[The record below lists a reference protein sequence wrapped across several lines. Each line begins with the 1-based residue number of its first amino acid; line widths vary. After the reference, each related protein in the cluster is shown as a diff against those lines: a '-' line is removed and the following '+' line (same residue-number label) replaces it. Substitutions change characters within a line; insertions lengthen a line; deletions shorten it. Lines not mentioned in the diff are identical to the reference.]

1 MSPQLRGIRFSSPRS
16 QRGAIGLMAALTFG
30 LVLLFMLLVVDSGR
44 LYLEQ
49 RKLQRV
55 ADVAV
60 LEAVSRGGNCLA
72 TGTNTATTYAIASA
86 TRNNFPPGSTQ
97 TLSATCGTLVTGSDM
112 LRTFSA
118 DASKS
123 DAIRVITTTVVPTS
137 VAGGLWNL
145 FSNGKFGFNT
155 RLTASAVGASPS
167 ATLAQI
173 SIRST
178 LTTISTNSQA
188 AVLNAVI
195 GGLAGGSL
203 NLSVA
208 GWNGLINSDINLLSY
223 LNQLAIDLKLTAGD
237 YTNLLAA
244 KTTLTQLIQ
253 TAATVMDMNGATA
266 DVKAA
271 LLGLQTAVKLN
282 PAVVTLG
289 DLLKLNTGSSTAG
302 LDANL
307 QLIQMIQAFL
317 QVANANNAVAL
328 TLPVDIPG
336 VLSVNV
342 RLKVIEPPQFSI
354 IGDPGKQT
362 LQVSTAQVRALISLN
377 VPLLSNIAGLT
388 NAVTDLVGSLTP
400 VLNSLLS
407 LNLVD
412 TLGSALCLLGAGC
425 QQLDTVLLPTPQIDI
440 SIDAASATAKVTG
453 YTCPSGSDNT
463 KSLTLSTTKSL
474 ATLRAG
480 KIDPVAA
487 FASNVPPTA
496 QAVPIVDIGIK
507 TCHRILGFLG
517 TCGARVPFAG
527 GGIALTV
534 NAPLGSTPPTANAQT
549 LIFSKNIT
557 PDATPPNLKLP
568 PAVRS
573 LAPTNDVVNSLSTTL
588 SGVKIQ
594 AYAPSN
600 SNPLS
605 TVVGTATTAISGVV
619 TLLLPTLTKLLG
631 ALVDPIV
638 NSLLK
643 NLGISLVDVQV
654 GANLTCGQGGRAQL
668 VL

>member
-1 MSPQLRGIRFSSPRS
+1 MSPPLRGPRLCTLRS
-16 QRGAIGLMAALTFG
+16 QRGAIGLMAAVTLG
-30 LVLLFMLLVVDSGR
+30 VVLLFMLLVVDSGR

-72 TGTNTATTYAIASA
+72 TGTTTASTYAIASA
-86 TRNNFPPGSTQ
+86 TRNSFTPGSTQ
-97 TLSATCGTLVTGSDM
+97 TLSATCGTLVTGSDK

-123 DAIRVITTTVVPTS
+123 DAIRVIATTVVPTS

-145 FSNGKFGFNT
+145 FSNGTFGFNT
-155 RLTASAVGASPS
+155 QLTASAVGASPS

-178 LTTISTNSQA
+178 LVPITTNAEA

-237 YTNLLAA
+237 YTSLLAA

-253 TAATVMDMNGATA
+253 TAATVMDMNGATV

-289 DLLKLNTGSSTAG
+289 DLLKLNTGNSTAG

-307 QLIQMIQAFL
+307 QLVQMIQALL

-328 TLPVDIPG
+328 TLPVNIPG

-354 IGDPGKQT
+354 VGDPSKQT
-362 LQVSTAQVRALISLN
+362 LQVRTAQIRALISFN
-377 VPLLSNIAGLT
+377 VPLLSNIAGLS
-388 NAVTDLVGSLTP
+388 NAVTDLVGGLTP
-400 VLNSLLS
+400 VLSSVLS

-412 TLGSALCLLGAGC
+412 TLNSALCLLGAGC
-425 QQLDTVLLPTPQIDI
+425 QQLDIVLLPTPQIDI
-440 SIDAASATAKVTG
+440 SVDAASATAKVIG
-453 YTCPSGSDNT
+453 YTCPSGGDNS
-463 KSLTLSTTKSL
+463 KSLTLSTTKSV

-487 FASNVPPTA
+487 FASSAPPTA
-496 QAVPIVDIGIK
+496 LAVPVVDIGIK
-507 TCHRILGFLG
+507 TCHRILGLLG

-527 GGIALTV
+527 GGIGLTV
-534 NAPLGSTPPTANAQT
+534 NAPVGSTPPTATAQT
-549 LIFSKNIT
+549 LIFSKNSV
-557 PDATPPNLKLP
+557 PDFTPPNLKLP
-568 PAVRS
+568 PAVQS
-573 LAPTNDVVNSLSTTL
+573 LPPTQDVVTSLGTTL
-588 SGVKIQ
+588 AGVKIQ

-600 SNPLS
+600 NNPLS
-605 TVVGTATTAISGVV
+605 TVVQTATTAISGVV
-619 TLLLPTLTKLLG
+619 TLLLPSLTSVVG
-631 ALVDPIV
+631 AMLDPIV

-643 NLGISLVDVQV
+643 TLGISLVDVQV

>member
-1 MSPQLRGIRFSSPRS
+1 MSPPLRGPRLCTLRS
-16 QRGAIGLMAALTFG
+16 QRGAIGLMAAVTLG
-30 LVLLFMLLVVDSGR
+30 VVLLFMLLVVDSGR

-72 TGTNTATTYAIASA
+72 TGTTTASTYAIASA
-86 TRNNFPPGSTQ
+86 TRNSFTPGSTQ
-97 TLSATCGTLVTGSDM
+97 TLSATCGTLVTGSDK

-123 DAIRVITTTVVPTS
+123 DAIRVIATTVVPTS

-145 FSNGKFGFNT
+145 FSNGTFGFNT
-155 RLTASAVGASPS
+155 QLTASAVGASPS

-178 LTTISTNSQA
+178 LATISTNAEA

-237 YTNLLAA
+237 YTSLLAA

-289 DLLKLNTGSSTAG
+289 DLLKLNTGNSTAG

-307 QLIQMIQAFL
+307 QLVQMIQALL

-328 TLPVDIPG
+328 TLPVNIPG

-354 IGDPGKQT
+354 VGDPSKQT
-362 LQVSTAQVRALISLN
+362 LQVRTAQIRALISFN
-377 VPLLSNIAGLT
+377 VPLLSNIAGLS
-388 NAVTDLVGSLTP
+388 NAVTDLVGGLTP
-400 VLNSLLS
+400 VLSSVLS

-412 TLGSALCLLGAGC
+412 TLNSALCLLGAGC
-425 QQLDTVLLPTPQIDI
+425 QQLDIVLLPTPQIDI
-440 SIDAASATAKVTG
+440 SVDAASATAKVIG
-453 YTCPSGSDNT
+453 YTCPSGGDNS
-463 KSLTLSTTKSL
+463 KSLTLSTTKSV

-487 FASNVPPTA
+487 FASSAPPTA
-496 QAVPIVDIGIK
+496 LAVPVVDIGIK
-507 TCHRILGFLG
+507 TCHRILGLLG

-527 GGIALTV
+527 GGIGLTV
-534 NAPLGSTPPTANAQT
+534 NAPVGSTPPTATAQT
-549 LIFSKNIT
+549 LIFSKNSV
-557 PDATPPNLKLP
+557 PDFTPPNLKLP
-568 PAVRS
+568 PAVQS
-573 LAPTNDVVNSLSTTL
+573 LPPTQDVVTSLGTTL
-588 SGVKIQ
+588 AGVKIQ

-600 SNPLS
+600 NNPLS
-605 TVVGTATTAISGVV
+605 TVVQTATTAISGVV
-619 TLLLPTLTKLLG
+619 TLLLPSLTSVVG
-631 ALVDPIV
+631 AMLDPIV

-643 NLGISLVDVQV
+643 TLGISLVDVQV

>member
-1 MSPQLRGIRFSSPRS
+1 MSPPLRGPRLCTLRS
-16 QRGAIGLMAALTFG
+16 QRGAIGLMAALTLG
-30 LVLLFMLLVVDSGR
+30 VVLLFMLLVVDSGR

-72 TGTNTATTYAIASA
+72 TGTTTASTYAIASA
-86 TRNNFPPGSTQ
+86 TRNSFTPGSTQ
-97 TLSATCGTLVTGSDM
+97 TLSATCGTLVTGSDK

-123 DAIRVITTTVVPTS
+123 DAIRVIATTVVPTS

-145 FSNGKFGFNT
+145 FSNGTFGFNT
-155 RLTASAVGASPS
+155 QLTASAVGASPS

-178 LTTISTNSQA
+178 LVPITTNAEA

-237 YTNLLAA
+237 YTSLLAA

-289 DLLKLNTGSSTAG
+289 DLLKLNTGNSTAG

-307 QLIQMIQAFL
+307 QLVQMVQALL

-328 TLPVDIPG
+328 TLPVNIPG
-336 VLSVNV
+336 VLSVTV

-354 IGDPGKQT
+354 VGDPSKQT
-362 LQVSTAQVRALISLN
+362 LQVRTAQIRALISFN
-377 VPLLSNIAGLT
+377 VPLLSNIAGLS
-388 NAVTDLVGSLTP
+388 NAVTDLVGGLTP
-400 VLNSLLS
+400 VLSSVLS

-412 TLGSALCLLGAGC
+412 TLNSALCLLGAGC
-425 QQLDTVLLPTPQIDI
+425 QQLDIVLLPTPQIDI
-440 SIDAASATAKVTG
+440 SVDAASATAKVIG
-453 YTCPSGSDNT
+453 YTCPSGGDNS
-463 KSLTLSTTKSL
+463 KSLTLSTTKSV

-487 FASNVPPTA
+487 FASNAPPTA
-496 QAVPIVDIGIK
+496 LAVPIVDIGIK
-507 TCHRILGFLG
+507 TCHRILGLLG

-527 GGIALTV
+527 GGIGLTV
-534 NAPLGSTPPTANAQT
+534 NAPVGSTPPTATAQT
-549 LIFSKNIT
+549 LIFSKNGVT
-557 PDATPPNLKLP
+557 DFTPPNLKLP
-568 PAVRS
+568 PAVQS
-573 LAPTNDVVNSLSTTL
+573 LPPTQDVITSLETTL
-588 SGVKIQ
+588 AGVKIQ

-600 SNPLS
+600 NNPLS
-605 TVVGTATTAISGVV
+605 TVVQTATTAISGVV
-619 TLLLPTLTKLLG
+619 TLLLPSLTSVVG
-631 ALVDPIV
+631 AMLDPIV

-643 NLGISLVDVQV
+643 TLGISLVDVQV

>member
-1 MSPQLRGIRFSSPRS
+1 MSPPLRGPRLCTLRS
-16 QRGAIGLMAALTFG
+16 QRGAIGLMAALTLG
-30 LVLLFMLLVVDSGR
+30 VVLLFMLLVVDSGR

-72 TGTNTATTYAIASA
+72 TGTTTASTYAIASA
-86 TRNNFPPGSTQ
+86 TRNSFTPGSTQ
-97 TLSATCGTLVTGSDM
+97 TLSATCGTLVTGSDK

-123 DAIRVITTTVVPTS
+123 DAIRVIATTVVPTS

-145 FSNGKFGFNT
+145 FSNGTFGFNT
-155 RLTASAVGASPS
+155 QLTASAVGASPS

-178 LTTISTNSQA
+178 LATISTNAEA

-237 YTNLLAA
+237 YTSLLAA

-289 DLLKLNTGSSTAG
+289 DLLKLNTGNSTAG

-307 QLIQMIQAFL
+307 QLVQMIQALL

-328 TLPVDIPG
+328 TLPVNIPG

-354 IGDPGKQT
+354 VGDPSKQT
-362 LQVSTAQVRALISLN
+362 LQVRTAQIRALISFN
-377 VPLLSNIAGLT
+377 VPLLSNIAGLS
-388 NAVTDLVGSLTP
+388 NAVTDLVGGLTP
-400 VLNSLLS
+400 VLSSVLS

-412 TLGSALCLLGAGC
+412 TLNSALCLLGAGC
-425 QQLDTVLLPTPQIDI
+425 QQLDIVLLPTPQIDI
-440 SIDAASATAKVTG
+440 SVDAASATAKVIG
-453 YTCPSGSDNT
+453 YTCPSGGDNS
-463 KSLTLSTTKSL
+463 KSLTLSTTKSV

-487 FASNVPPTA
+487 FASSAPPTA
-496 QAVPIVDIGIK
+496 LAVPVVDIGIK
-507 TCHRILGFLG
+507 TCHRILGLLG

-527 GGIALTV
+527 GGIGLTV
-534 NAPLGSTPPTANAQT
+534 NAPVGSTPPTATAQT
-549 LIFSKNIT
+549 LIFSKNSV
-557 PDATPPNLKLP
+557 PDFTPPNLKLP
-568 PAVRS
+568 PAVQS
-573 LAPTNDVVNSLSTTL
+573 LPPTQDVVTSLGTTL
-588 SGVKIQ
+588 AGVKIQ

-600 SNPLS
+600 NNPLS
-605 TVVGTATTAISGVV
+605 TVVQTATTAISGVV
-619 TLLLPTLTKLLG
+619 TLLLPSLTSVVG
-631 ALVDPIV
+631 AMLDPIV

-643 NLGISLVDVQV
+643 TLGISLVDVQV
-654 GANLTCGQGGRAQL
+654 GANLTCNQGGRAQL

>member
-1 MSPQLRGIRFSSPRS
+1 MSPPLRGPRLCTLRS
-16 QRGAIGLMAALTFG
+16 QRGAIGLMAAVTLG
-30 LVLLFMLLVVDSGR
+30 VVLLFMLLVVDSGR

-72 TGTNTATTYAIASA
+72 TGTTTASTYAIASA
-86 TRNNFPPGSTQ
+86 TRNSFTPGSTQ
-97 TLSATCGTLVTGSDM
+97 TLSATCGTLVTGSDK

-123 DAIRVITTTVVPTS
+123 DAIRVIATTVVPTS

-145 FSNGKFGFNT
+145 FSNGTFGLNT
-155 RLTASAVGASPS
+155 QLTASAVGASPS

-178 LTTISTNSQA
+178 LVPITTNAEA

-237 YTNLLAA
+237 YTSLLAA

-289 DLLKLNTGSSTAG
+289 DLLKLNTGNSTAG

-307 QLIQMIQAFL
+307 QLVQMIQALL

-328 TLPVDIPG
+328 TLPVNIPG

-354 IGDPGKQT
+354 VGDPSKQT
-362 LQVSTAQVRALISLN
+362 LQVRTAQIRALISFD
-377 VPLLSNIAGLT
+377 VPLLSNIAGLS
-388 NAVTDLVGSLTP
+388 NAVTDLVGGLTP
-400 VLNSLLS
+400 VLSSVLS

-412 TLGSALCLLGAGC
+412 TLNSALCLLGAGC
-425 QQLDTVLLPTPQIDI
+425 QQLDIVLLPTPQIDI
-440 SIDAASATAKVTG
+440 SVDAASATAKVIG
-453 YTCPSGSDNT
+453 YTCPSGGDNS
-463 KSLTLSTTKSL
+463 KSLTLSTTKSV

-487 FASNVPPTA
+487 FASSAPPTA
-496 QAVPIVDIGIK
+496 LAVPVVDIGIK
-507 TCHRILGFLG
+507 TCHRILGLLG

-527 GGIALTV
+527 GGIGLTV
-534 NAPLGSTPPTANAQT
+534 NAPVGSTPPTATAQT
-549 LIFSKNIT
+549 LIFSKNSV
-557 PDATPPNLKLP
+557 PDFTPPNLKLP
-568 PAVRS
+568 PAVQS
-573 LAPTNDVVNSLSTTL
+573 LPPTQDVVTSLGTTL
-588 SGVKIQ
+588 AGVKIQ

-600 SNPLS
+600 NNPLS
-605 TVVGTATTAISGVV
+605 TVVQTATTAISGVV
-619 TLLLPTLTKLLG
+619 TLLLPSLTSVVG
-631 ALVDPIV
+631 AMLDPIV

-643 NLGISLVDVQV
+643 TLGISLVDVQV